1 MLFTVKVVSQAEFDQ
16 HMQDLREQGQFG
28 QLTSGRTTEA
38 AQGV

>member
-1 MLFTVKVVSQAEFDQ
+1 MLFTVKVVSQEEFDA
-16 HMQDLREQGQFG
+16 HMQELREKGQFG